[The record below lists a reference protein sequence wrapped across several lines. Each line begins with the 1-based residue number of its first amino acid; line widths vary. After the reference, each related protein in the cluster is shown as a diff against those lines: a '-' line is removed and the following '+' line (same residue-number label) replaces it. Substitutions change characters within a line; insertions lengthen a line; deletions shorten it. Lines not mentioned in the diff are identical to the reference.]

1 MKKSEKERLEEYAIK
16 YFTTA
21 YPRKLRSLEHS
32 DKPDF
37 TLFDESNQS
46 KIGVEVAHL
55 WHDKEEAKILLG
67 RSEKII
73 HGIMNAADLIRALNE
88 LLVQKANKIIGFKK
102 HDKFF
107 LVIRVASPI
116 FDKSTFDMYEDDI
129 ICPANDYDE
138 IWLVLD
144 NNNKQERWTELKEIK
159 SDNITQHGL
168 AGSRAK

>member
-1 MKKSEKERLEEYAIK
+1 MNKSEKERLEEYAIK
-16 YFTTA
+16 YFTAA
-21 YPRKLRSLEHS
+21 YPRQLRSLLHS

-37 TLFDESNQS
+37 TLLDESNKS

-67 RSEKII
+67 RSEKTV
-73 HGIMNAADLIRALNE
+73 HGIMNAADLIRVLNE
-88 LLVQKANKIIGFKK
+88 LLMQKANKIVGFKK

-107 LVIRVASPI
+107 LIIRVASPI

-129 ICPANDYDE
+129 ICPVNDYDE

-144 NNNKQERWTELKEIK
+144 DNSKSGRWTELKEIK

-168 AGSRAK
+168 AGERAN